1 MVSRIRELYVAIGRI
16 TLVPLLVRAGV
27 FGCALLALLLAY
39 PSGPADLRLLGL
51 LVVAALAPAIAP
63 RRNWPT
69 LVLLAAVAA
78 WVVATGWYDQ
88 RVELWRLLAL
98 ATFLYLTH
106 SLAALAA
113 LLSYDVVVAPEVLAR
128 WVGRALGVALASAV
142 LAVPLLALDGRWG
155 DRDFVAALLGGL
167 VLAVGAAALLGWLFR
182 RR

>member
-1 MVSRIRELYVAIGRI
+1 MVNRVKEFYTAIGRI
-16 TLVPLLVRAGV
+16 TLVPLLVRCGV
-27 FGCALLALLLAY
+27 FLCALLALLLAY
-39 PSGPADLRLLGL
+39 PAGSSEPRLLGL

-69 LVLLAAVAA
+69 LVLLAAAGA

-106 SLAALAA
+106 TLAALAA
-113 LLSYDVVVAPEVLAR
+113 LLSYDAVVAPEVLAR
-128 WVGRALGVALASAV
+128 WVTRALGVALASAV
-142 LAVPLLALDGRWG
+142 LSVPLLAIDGQLG
-155 DRDFVAALLGGL
+155 DRGSVVVLLGGL
-167 VLAVGAAALLGWLFR
+167 ALAVCAAALLGWLFR